1 MIKHADDRNFIIG
14 TAVSSGR
21 SEGKNTKDMQNA
33 GLVDAHA
40 YSLISVH
47 EVQYNGKPLR
57 LMKIR
62 NPWG

>member
-14 TAVSSGR
+14 TAVSSNR

-40 YSLISVH
+40 YSLISVY
-47 EVQYNGKPLR
+47 EVQD
-57 LMKIR
+57 
-62 NPWG
+62 